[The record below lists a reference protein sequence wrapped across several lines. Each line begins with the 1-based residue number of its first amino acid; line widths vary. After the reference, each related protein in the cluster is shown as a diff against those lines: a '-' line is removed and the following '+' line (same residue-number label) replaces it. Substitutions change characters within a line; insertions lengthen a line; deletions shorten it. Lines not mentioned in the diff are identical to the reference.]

1 MVCKTCGREAKDWCP
16 GCKALSRIRVLW
28 ENYLK
33 GPGEAEGLTTL
44 RICSSELQDIVD
56 GVHLAPR
63 SADPSSGV
71 PTAPGTGSS
80 GPTPEVAEA
89 EKATPKTEVKTE
101 EPPVTSG
108 GEAKAETA
116 SSEEEEEEEEPP
128 EVDREITEE
137 KAAPAEDSL
146 GLTSIGAVL
155 SAPTPESCSHEKGKR
170 EKTAPASGDER
181 RRDTRRREEPNVTE
195 EGRELPVRE
204 DPDLLKDPHLGGSQE
219 GTGRD
224 RGGRTRTKVR
234 RRGNEVVSGELP
246 ITPRKITNGAESKD
260 EGKGQASSGKVEE
273 TCRIGETCSSSG
285 LEKPMDAR
293 NGGKAQRGGP
303 WRPEDGSGDSG
314 DRGCLLWGDD
324 SALRPGEEDR
334 GGGSGTPPISP
345 PPGDFS
351 GVHPTRPFTGS
362 QLGLHGSPMLGLLQS
377 NGNGRPVCSRKE
389 GSAWC

>member
-146 GLTSIGAVL
+146 GLTSIG
-155 SAPTPESCSHEKGKR
+155 R
-170 EKTAPASGDER
+170 
-181 RRDTRRREEPNVTE
+181 
-195 EGRELPVRE
+195 
-204 DPDLLKDPHLGGSQE
+204 GS
-219 GTGRD
+219 R
-224 RGGRTRTKVR
+224 
-234 RRGNEVVSGELP
+234 
-246 ITPRKITNGAESKD
+246 A
-260 EGKGQASSGKVEE
+260 
-273 TCRIGETCSSSG
+273 SSSG
-285 LEKPMDAR
+285 GPRPPEGPPPRREPRRDRSRSRRK
-293 NGGKAQRGGP
+293 NKNKGKKKRQRGRE
-303 WRPEDGSGDSG
+303 WRATHYPEKDHQW
-314 DRGCLLWGDD
+314 R
-324 SALRPGEEDR
+324 
-334 GGGSGTPPISP
+334 
-345 PPGDFS
+345 
-351 GVHPTRPFTGS
+351 
-362 QLGLHGSPMLGLLQS
+362 
-377 NGNGRPVCSRKE
+377 RKQR
-389 GSAWC
+389 

>member
-80 GPTPEVAEA
+80 GPTPEVSEV

-101 EPPVTSG
+101 EPPVASG
-108 GEAKAETA
+108 GEAKAEAA

-155 SAPTPESCSHEKGKR
+155 SAPTPESCSHEKRKR

-181 RRDTRRREEPNVTE
+181 RRDTRRREEP
-195 EGRELPVRE
+195 
-204 DPDLLKDPHLGGSQE
+204 H
-219 GTGRD
+219 RD
-224 RGGRTRTKVR
+224 R
-234 RRGNEVVSGELP
+234 RGS
-246 ITPRKITNGAESKD
+246 RA
-260 EGKGQASSGKVEE
+260 
-273 TCRIGETCSSSG
+273 SSSG
-285 LEKPMDAR
+285 GPRPPEGPPPRREQRRDRSRSRRK
-293 NGGKAQRGGP
+293 NKNKGKKKRQRGRE
-303 WRPEDGSGDSG
+303 WRATHFPEKDHQW
-314 DRGCLLWGDD
+314 R
-324 SALRPGEEDR
+324 
-334 GGGSGTPPISP
+334 
-345 PPGDFS
+345 
-351 GVHPTRPFTGS
+351 
-362 QLGLHGSPMLGLLQS
+362 
-377 NGNGRPVCSRKE
+377 RKQR
-389 GSAWC
+389 